1 MFTVPATKETRA
13 IGVLLGGS
21 GRARTPPRSTPR
33 VAALMKPFP
42 SPYRER
48 NHARAVPQARDGPR
62 WAEPVDA
69 GTP

>member
-1 MFTVPATKETRA
+1 MSTVPATKETCA

-33 VAALMKPFP
+33 VAALMKPVP

-48 NHARAVPQARDGPR
+48 SHAQAVPQTRDGPP
-62 WAEPVDA
+62 WAEPIDA
-69 GTP
+69 STP